1 MSEDQADN
9 PGRLP
14 LDVLTAIKRK
24 SSRDPM
30 SRFSNKLHLLLT
42 HAGDD
47 SDTQERIGAGWVTDT
62 TFRLHKKRLGLVMEL
77 KQNSLN
83 VNLKDLKFRQLQTGP
98 DGWTVWD
105 RGGFTRQS
113 TCEDFVDGKGE
124 KDGDRPIGSTVADDL
139 QLIKLAMLQGMSFG
153 WTDSAAAHNFKR
165 FTIAIW
171 EELVPAPAGK
181 YFSSYSAVEF
191 LAVAAERFRAS
202 RQKLENSVEIL
213 RVVLTGPASA
223 QLSLLDFAKFMA
235 KFGPEE
241 TLMQK
246 IDSLLKSSNNNQNW
260 LKISNRPVPAPPACP
275 IYGYFDQKED
285 NCFVIHRLGQA
296 EERIY
301 NVLDAAA
308 TDDFLVDANGQR
320 FHSWQHYFQ
329 VNPIPKEQLLPTL
342 QFDF

>member
-1 MSEDQADN
+1 MLEDADN
-9 PGRLP
+9 PAGLP
-14 LDVLTAIKRK
+14 VDVLAAIKRK

-30 SRFSNKLHLLLT
+30 SRFSNKLHLLLM

-47 SDTQERIGAGWVTDT
+47 LDTQERVGAGWLNDT

-83 VNLKDLKFRQLQTGP
+83 VNLKDLKFKQLGP
-98 DGWTVWD
+98 GLDGWAVWE
-105 RGGFTRQS
+105 RSGFTRQS
-113 TCEDFVDGKGE
+113 TYEDFVEPRIE
-124 KDGDRPIGSTVADDL
+124 KDADKLVQTADDL
-139 QLIKLAMLQGMSFG
+139 QIVKLNLLTEMNFG
-153 WTDSAAAHNFKR
+153 RTESGVSNIFKT

-171 EELVPAPAGK
+171 EELVPTSVGR
-181 YFSSYSAVEF
+181 YMCSAEEF
-191 LAVAAERFRAS
+191 LAAAAERFRAS
-202 RQKLENSVEIL
+202 RQKLENSLEIL
-213 RVVLTGPASA
+213 RVVLTGSSPS
-223 QLSLLDFAKFMA
+223 QLSLLDFARFMA

-260 LKISNRPVPAPPACP
+260 LRISKRVVPPASSCQ
-275 IYGYFDQKED
+275 IYGHFDQSED
-285 NCFVIHRLGQA
+285 NCFVIHRFGQN

-308 TDDFLVDANGQR
+308 TDDYLVDTLGR
-320 FHSWQHYFQ
+320 KFHSWQHYFE
-329 VNPIPKEQLLPTL
+329 VHPVVREPMLPTL